1 MKQLFYIISLIVLL
15 FGTNETMAQNKI
27 EFTASSPSKVFLN
40 TPFQLAY
47 TINASAKD
55 LRAPDFQFFEILAG
69 PFESK
74 SSSWQSIN
82 GKTSTSVSLTY
93 TFTLLPNKTGTFKI
107 PPASIVVDGEKVFS
121 NEFIIKVEDEQNSP
135 VSSSSQGT
143 QNRGSESNVS
153 ASNTQKVTNESI
165 FIRTIV
171 SKSNLY
177 EQESFLVTYKLYT
190 LLDIAQFTDIK
201 LPDYSGFLKQEIE
214 QPTNKQLSAE
224 TYNGRNY
231 GTVVLYQALL
241 FPQRTGD
248 IVIQKA
254 DFTALLRLR
263 NQSQMKSIFDDFFD
277 TYSNVEKKLIAPGAR
292 IHVNPLPISGKPS
305 SFSGAVGDFK
315 MSTSISTENTKT
327 NEPVTIKIVISGSG
341 NMKLLKNPELKF
353 PDSFETYD
361 PKIENNFNVGT
372 NGISGTKTIEYLFIP
387 RHSGSFDIPSA
398 ELSYFDLSDKTYKTL
413 STPKYSI
420 NVVKG
425 EGKEAVIT
433 NFANKEEVTEIAKDI
448 RYIHTDK
455 ITLQNEKRPLFGSL
469 LFWMLYIIPTIFA
482 IILTIFIQRKI
493 KENEDIVFVK
503 TKRANKVAQKRL
515 KLANKFLREGEN
527 AKFHE
532 ELMKATW
539 SYLSDKLSIPVANL
553 NKDNISSNM
562 KKREI
567 NDELIDKFISIL
579 NKCEFASYAPNGGQ
593 TQMNELYDETVDV
606 ISQIEQ
612 YSKKQ
617 KK

>member
-1 MKQLFYIISLIVLL
+1 
-15 FGTNETMAQNKI
+15 
-27 EFTASSPSKVFLN
+27 
-40 TPFQLAY
+40 
-47 TINASAKD
+47 
-55 LRAPDFQFFEILAG
+55 
-69 PFESK
+69 
-74 SSSWQSIN
+74 
-82 GKTSTSVSLTY
+82 
-93 TFTLLPNKTGTFKI
+93 
-107 PPASIVVDGEKVFS
+107 
-121 NEFIIKVEDEQNSP
+121 
-135 VSSSSQGT
+135 
-143 QNRGSESNVS
+143 
-153 ASNTQKVTNESI
+153 
-165 FIRTIV
+165 
-171 SKSNLY
+171 
-177 EQESFLVTYKLYT
+177 
-190 LLDIAQFTDIK
+190 
-201 LPDYSGFLKQEIE
+201 
-214 QPTNKQLSAE
+214 
-224 TYNGRNY
+224 
-231 GTVVLYQALL
+231 
-241 FPQRTGD
+241 
-248 IVIQKA
+248 
-254 DFTALLRLR
+254 
-263 NQSQMKSIFDDFFD
+263 
-277 TYSNVEKKLIAPGAR
+277 
-292 IHVNPLPISGKPS
+292 
-305 SFSGAVGDFK
+305 
-315 MSTSISTENTKT
+315 
-327 NEPVTIKIVISGSG
+327 
-341 NMKLLKNPELKF
+341 
-353 PDSFETYD
+353 
-361 PKIENNFNVGT
+361 
-372 NGISGTKTIEYLFIP
+372 
-387 RHSGSFDIPSA
+387 
-398 ELSYFDLSDKTYKTL
+398 
-413 STPKYSI
+413 
-420 NVVKG
+420 
-425 EGKEAVIT
+425 VIT

-593 TQMNELYDETVDV
+593 TQMNELYDETVDA